1 MSGNKAVLD
10 SNFLVFLPKGTI
22 DLESVRGKYDT
33 LYASIVTYIEVYAYR
48 FADETEKETLDNIFN
63 FLEIIELDSQVAE
76 LTITY
81 RKNQIKKI
89 KLADAIILASAKSVD
104 ADLITDNYRDFQ
116 NIDESVNIVA
126 LGEFRI

>member
-10 SNFLVFLPKGTI
+10 SNFLVFLSKGTI

-33 LYASIVTYIEVYAYR
+33 LYASIITYIEVYAYH

-89 KLADAIILASAKSVD
+89 KLADAIILASAKSAD
-104 ADLITDNYRDFQ
+104 ADMITDNYRDFQ

-126 LGEFRI
+126 LEEFRI